1 MVAVTRGNLAL
12 SILAAIA
19 GPLLAAAAAPLLAG
33 APAAAAPPRT
43 ASLTRAALPD
53 GRPLTGPQA
62 ARPAGARAVP
72 VAAPAPSGAPQPQPP
87 SVFVEVSPS
96 TVQPGFLVGIRASC
110 HDNSIPAVVWSDAF
124 GRVQVQPQRGFL
136 TATPMVRERTLP
148 GNYRVKLECPGGES
162 ASTMLQVVKSV
173 RPSRGPATGF
183 GGAAGDAAGGL
194 LLPGGVALTVTG
206 LVVWLVSTRRP
217 RGAARR

>member
-19 GPLLAAAAAPLLAG
+19 GPLLAAAAAPLLA
-33 APAAAAPPRT
+33 AVPAAAAPPR
-43 ASLTRAALPD
+43 AAGLARAALPE
-53 GRPLTGPQA
+53 GRPLTGPA
-62 ARPAGARAVP
+62 ARPVGTQAVP

-110 HDNSIPAVVWSDAF
+110 NDNTIPAIVWSDAF
-124 GRVQVQPQRGFL
+124 GRVQVQPQRGLL

-162 ASTMLQVVKSV
+162 ASTMLQVVRSV